1 MLFRSSFSVVCVV
14 AVAALLAPAS
24 VDGAKKKKPSA
35 PHKVPIKQGDVTYEC
50 PHGYELQGK
59 HECVK
64 ILSAEMQ
71 PVCPHGTMLKADECV
86 EKTDLIY
93 KCPAGYAT
101 TSDKTSHNHH
111 SSSHNRNHGG
121 KKDDHHKDTTSC
133 YKLSRSA
140 PVRNCPHG
148 TQPSPDNA
156 EFCMKAISF
165 LPEKYCPVGGG
176 KGKGSSKGDQC
187 VEYKP
192 VAPVGSCRK
201 GFTMQ
206 HGTCVGTESYS
217 CAREVVCVGFGCA
230 GGKGKEQV
238 GKKDG
243 HHHHVESHHGK
254 KRRSLEESAVSRQ
267 LKKKKDDKDDK
278 KPFDAVRQQYG
289 SSSHGE
295 KKKETSCYKPVSVAL
310 LQDCGHGVY
319 DGSSGK
325 CVEHSITESL
335 QSCPALYELCGQKGG
350 RKLYG
355 KETEESKGKVEAPPS
370 CCRMEFAIP
379 QPVCHHGYTQQA
391 HHCVRSS
398 EPKMKCP
405 HGYVSNNGSCTQEL
419 RKKPVQLYSVVM
431 CKGKH
436 CEAHGEK
443 KHLRQ

>member
-121 KKDDHHKDTTSC
+121 KKDDHH
-133 YKLSRSA
+133 
-140 PVRNCPHG
+140 
-148 TQPSPDNA
+148 
-156 EFCMKAISF
+156 
-165 LPEKYCPVGGG
+165 
-176 KGKGSSKGDQC
+176 
-187 VEYKP
+187 
-192 VAPVGSCRK
+192 
-201 GFTMQ
+201 
-206 HGTCVGTESYS
+206 
-217 CAREVVCVGFGCA
+217 
-230 GGKGKEQV
+230 
-238 GKKDG
+238 
-243 HHHHVESHHGK
+243 VESHHGK

-278 KPFDAVRQQYG
+278 KPFGKKGAHEVCERTIYEEPHYKCPFDAVRQQYG